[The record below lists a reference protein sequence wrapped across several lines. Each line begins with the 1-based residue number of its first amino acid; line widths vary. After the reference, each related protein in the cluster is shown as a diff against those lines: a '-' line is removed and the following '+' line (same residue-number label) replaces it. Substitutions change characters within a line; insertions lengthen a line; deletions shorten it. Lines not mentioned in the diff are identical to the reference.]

1 MPKCESYSD
10 HYENKSTE
18 GTSKQNEVC
27 VIFSASLTTGHP

>member
-27 VIFSASLTTGHP
+27 ISSASLMTGHP